1 MGGYSL
7 LVCAIILTS
16 FLPFNLKSQYILP
29 SVPENFTFGFSSSIM
44 NTGNESLAFQGD
56 ILNVMVANGN
66 NAMIAYDFGYGLL
79 TGDLPLGFDNFSS
92 QSVVFQV
99 SDPDISGVVNP
110 NNSDK
115 ARFIAVYTGLDAF
128 NLNIH
133 VWYEVWEFDFAYGP
147 QYLIQIQEP
156 RKVTNSGEV
165 YSPNVDVSVNGQIA
179 VGYNYEGELH
189 IKAGLD
195 LFDLAQV
202 SNDLDASTTGN
213 GSLLTNIAS
222 NSCDYFIG
230 NTWIDVSITE
240 DGVGCNRFNLTYN
253 YKKGSGVASAGG
265 EFNTIYSQ
273 TISQNTIN
281 DCSGIFDFD
290 LDLNV
295 TGGKSFGLPRIASP
309 SPLASNQGIDCNE
322 YAVTFSE
329 INNGGEIIVLKANE
343 SMVLASDV
351 ANVSPT
357 NNMCYNGLPSIS
369 FNFDSDIITIAW
381 EFYDCNYCIP
391 GNVEC
396 PAGGPINV
404 QTKLG
409 YYILSR
415 RYDPSLNRLYHDIN
429 VVSDVVPSA
438 PAYRYPS
445 VAGRHGYGSDLLFTY
460 PEGNSDHLTYKPSD
474 LLSPSLMKIFT
485 NNEEVFFKY
494 DNKLLV
500 LNEGSQIK
508 ANLKLSKPVTRGTI
522 SLFDINGKLIFSN
535 NLNNLTA
542 GSYLYILPEL
552 LANSVYF
559 ITFNSMEV
567 NITEKFVFIK

>member
-1 MGGYSL
+1 
-7 LVCAIILTS
+7 
-16 FLPFNLKSQYILP
+16 LP

-66 NAMIAYDFGYGLL
+66 SAMIAYDFGYSLL
-79 TGDLPLGFDNFSS
+79 TGDLPLGFDFISS
-92 QSVVFQV
+92 QTAVYQV
-99 SDPDISGVVNP
+99 SDPDISGIVNP
-110 NNSDK
+110 NNPDK
-115 ARFIAVYTGLDAF
+115 ARFIAVYSGLDAF
-128 NLNIH
+128 NLNMH

-165 YSPNVDVSVNGQIA
+165 FSPNVDVSINGQIA
-179 VGYNYEGELH
+179 VGYNFEGELH

-195 LFDLAQV
+195 LFNLTQV
-202 SNDLDASTTGN
+202 SNDLDASITGN
-213 GSLLTNIAS
+213 GSKLINITGPTQC
-222 NSCDYFIG
+222 NYFIG

-240 DGVGCNRFNLTYN
+240 DGAGCNRFNLTFN
-253 YKKGSGVASAGG
+253 YKNGSGVASAGG
-265 EFNTIYSQ
+265 EFITIYNQ
-273 TISQNTIN
+273 TIFQNTIN

-295 TGGKSFGLPRIASP
+295 TGGKRFGPPRIASP
-309 SPLASNQGIDCNE
+309 SPLAGNQGIDCNE
-322 YAVTFSE
+322 YVVTFSE
-329 INNGGEIIVLKANE
+329 RNNGGEIIVLKANE
-343 SMVLASDV
+343 SSIMSADV
-351 ANVSPT
+351 ANVSPS
-357 NNMCYNGLPSIS
+357 NNMCYNGLPAIS
-369 FNFDSDIITIAW
+369 FNFESDIITIAW

-391 GNVEC
+391 GNSEC

-429 VVSDVVPSA
+429 VVSDPVPST

-460 PEGNSDHLTYKPSD
+460 PEGNSNHLTYKPSD

-485 NNEEVFFKY
+485 NNEEVFSKY

-500 LNEGSQIK
+500 LNEESQIK
-508 ANLKLSKPVTRGTI
+508 ANLKLSKSITKGTI

-542 GSYLYILPEL
+542 GSYLLILPEL
-552 LANSVYF
+552 IANSVYF
-559 ITFNSMEV
+559 INFNSMEI
-567 NITEKFVFIK
+567 NITKKFVSIK

>member
-1 MGGYSL
+1 
-7 LVCAIILTS
+7 
-16 FLPFNLKSQYILP
+16 
-29 SVPENFTFGFSSSIM
+29 M

-66 NAMIAYDFGYGLL
+66 NAMIAYDFGYSLL
-79 TGDLPLGFDNFSS
+79 TGDLPLGFDFISS
-92 QSVVFQV
+92 QTAVYQV

-110 NNSDK
+110 NNPDK
-115 ARFIAVYTGLDAF
+115 ARFIVVYSGLDAF
-128 NLNIH
+128 NLNMH

-147 QYLIQIQEP
+147 PQYLLQIQEP

-165 YSPNVDVSVNGQIA
+165 FSPNVDVSINGQIA
-179 VGYNYEGELH
+179 IGYNYENEIY

-195 LFDLAQV
+195 LFNLTQV
-202 SNDLDASTTGN
+202 SNDLDASITGN
-213 GSLLTNIAS
+213 GSKLINITGPTQC
-222 NSCDYFIG
+222 NYFI
-230 NTWIDVSITE
+230 NNSWIDVSITE
-240 DGVGCNRFNLTYN
+240 DGMGCNRFNITYN

-265 EFNTIYSQ
+265 EFSTIYAQTIVPNTIS
-273 TISQNTIN
+273 N
-281 DCSGIFDFD
+281 CSNILDFD

-295 TGGKSFGLPRIASP
+295 SGGKTFGPPRLASP
-309 SPLASNQGIDCNE
+309 SPMANNQGIDCNE

-329 INNGGEIIVLKANE
+329 KNNGGEIIVLKANE

-351 ANVSPT
+351 ANVNPS
-357 NNMCYNGLPSIS
+357 NNMCYNGLPAIS
-369 FNFDSDIITIAW
+369 FNFESDIITIAW

-391 GNVEC
+391 GNAQC

-404 QTKLG
+404 QSNLG

-429 VVSDVVPSA
+429 VVSDPGA
-438 PAYRYPS
+438 LDPAYRYPS

-460 PEGNSDHLTYKPSD
+460 PEGNSNHLTYKPSD

-485 NNEEVFFKY
+485 SNEDVFSKY

-500 LNEGSQIK
+500 LNDGSQIK
-508 ANLKLSKPVTRGTI
+508 ANLKLTKSITSGTI
-522 SLFDINGKLIFSN
+522 SLFDIKGKLIYSI
-535 NLNNLTA
+535 NLENLTS
-542 GSYLYILPEL
+542 GNYSYILPEL

-559 ITFNSMEV
+559 INLISKEV
-567 NITEKFVFIK
+567 NITEKFVSLR